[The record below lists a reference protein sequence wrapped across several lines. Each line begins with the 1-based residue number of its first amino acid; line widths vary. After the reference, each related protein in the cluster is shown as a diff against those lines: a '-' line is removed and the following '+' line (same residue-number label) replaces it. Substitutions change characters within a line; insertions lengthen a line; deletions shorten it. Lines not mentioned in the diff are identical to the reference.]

1 LSSTVGTPQISR
13 IDFTPPPQDFVT
25 DAIFSVDEDLFFSC
39 QDLWAAF
46 AIWRQHP
53 RQMVGFAPR
62 ILHEDRNLYWWREV
76 YNKDWGQWRAN
87 TIFVTKGGF
96 LHRRYYNLFFQSQF
110 SSLRN
115 AVNAKV
121 TGEDILMSMVH
132 AHFESKPP
140 VPLLAFKRSVVRCT
154 SSRKPL
160 SQLTSRSR
168 RFLQRLMHRQLGSVL
183 SWANFS
189 NFHFFDNRTQQF
201 ASLGDTCGSHWVLN
215 SSWWECIRRVWSLHS
230 NSWII

>member
-1 LSSTVGTPQISR
+1 
-13 IDFTPPPQDFVT
+13 
-25 DAIFSVDEDLFFSC
+25 
-39 QDLWAAF
+39 
-46 AIWRQHP
+46 
-53 RQMVGFAPR
+53 MVGFAPR
-62 ILHEDRNLYWWREV
+62 ILHEDKYVWSETFDYYWGW
-76 YNKDWGQWRAN
+76 WRAN

-96 LHRRYYNLFFQSQF
+96 LHRRYYSLFFQDQF

-121 TGEDILMSMVH
+121 SGEDMLMSMVH

-140 VPLLAFKRSVVRCT
+140 VPLLAFNRSLVSCT

-160 SQLTSRSR
+160 SVSTSVARPSL
-168 RFLQRLMHRQLGSVL
+168 LQAMHRQLGSVL
-183 SWANFS
+183 QWANFS
-189 NFHFFDNRTQQF
+189 DFHFFDTRTQQF